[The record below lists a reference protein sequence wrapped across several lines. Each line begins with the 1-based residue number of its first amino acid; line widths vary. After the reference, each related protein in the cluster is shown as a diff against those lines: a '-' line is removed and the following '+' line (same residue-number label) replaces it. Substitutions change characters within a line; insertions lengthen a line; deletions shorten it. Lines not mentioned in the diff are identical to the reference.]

1 LRIKLNCG
9 LIGHMAKKASKS
21 WKEERRKRAWAL
33 YQAGWPQKQIAAALG
48 VTKGA
53 VSQWIKAGKAGGET
67 ALRARKST
75 GSPRRLSTEERQR
88 IPGLLE
94 RGAESFGFRGDLWT
108 CPRVAKVIERELGV
122 KYHPAHVSRILKE
135 LGWTPQKPIRR
146 AKQRKEAEIQSWKT
160 ERWPELKKRRP
171 KQVEPSS
178 S

>member
-1 LRIKLNCG
+1 
-9 LIGHMAKKASKS
+9 MAEKEPKS

-33 YQAGWPQKQIAAALG
+33 NQTGWKQKDIAEALG

-53 VSQWIKAGKAGGET
+53 VSQWIKSAREGGEA
-67 ALRARKST
+67 ALKARKST

-88 IPGLLE
+88 IPALLE
-94 RGAESFGFRGDLWT
+94 RGAESFGFKGDVWT
-108 CPRVAKVIERELGV
+108 CPRVAKVIEREMGV

-146 AKQRKEAEIQSWKT
+146 AKQRKETEIRRWKE

-171 KQVEPSS
+171 KKIEPLSS
-178 S
+178 

>member
-1 LRIKLNCG
+1 
-9 LIGHMAKKASKS
+9 MVKKETKS

-33 YQAGWPQKQIAAALG
+33 YQAGWKQKAIAEALG

-53 VSQWIKAGKAGGET
+53 VSQWIKRGMEGGE
-67 ALRARKST
+67 AKLEARKSP
-75 GSPRRLSTEERQR
+75 GAPRRLSTAERQR

-146 AKQRKEAEIQSWKT
+146 AKQRKEAEILRWKE
-160 ERWPELKKRRP
+160 ERWPELKKRPR
-171 KQVEPSS
+171 KKAELSS

>member
-1 LRIKLNCG
+1 
-9 LIGHMAKKASKS
+9 MAKKETKS
-21 WKEERRKRAWAL
+21 WKEERRKRAWLL
-33 YQAGWPQKQIAAALG
+33 YQAGWKQKDIAEALG

-53 VSQWIKAGKAGGET
+53 VSQWIKVGVEEGEA
-67 ALRARKST
+67 ALQARKSP
-75 GSPRRLSTEERQR
+75 GSPRRLSTAERQR

-94 RGAESFGFRGDLWT
+94 RGAESFGFLGDLWT

-146 AKQRKEAEIQSWKT
+146 AKQRKEAEIQRWKE
-160 ERWPELKKRRP
+160 ERWPELKKRPR
-171 KQVEPSS
+171 KKAEPSS